1 MEEWVAGISGGRR
14 GIRDTVGI
22 TSQPQETPA
31 DPGEG
36 GRDPRDSVRFWFPGL
51 EGAREAEEEE
61 EEVEREVEV
70 MEEGKEKIETEMEEK
85 KHGRKRR
92 KMRWK

>member
-61 EEVEREVEV
+61 VEREVEV
-70 MEEGKEKIETEMEEK
+70 MEEGKEKVETEMEEK
-85 KHGRKRR
+85 KHGKRR
-92 KMRWK
+92 RRMRWK

>member
-61 EEVEREVEV
+61 EVEREVEV

>member
-61 EEVEREVEV
+61 EVEREVEV
-70 MEEGKEKIETEMEEK
+70 MEEGKEKVEAEMEEK
-85 KHGRKRR
+85 KHGKRR
-92 KMRWK
+92 RRMRWK

>member
-61 EEVEREVEV
+61 VEREVEV
-70 MEEGKEKIETEMEEK
+70 MEEGKEKVETEMEK
-85 KHGRKRR
+85 KPGRRR
-92 KMRWK
+92 MRLK